1 MNAPFLMPDLGEG
14 LIEAVIVAV
23 HVEEGDYVVA
33 DQPLVSVETDK
44 AVVEI
49 PSPVAGRLVR
59 FAAIAG
65 QTVKVGQVLAE
76 FDDGGHRPSGSV
88 VGDLPAAVA
97 APPSVVPAAAHAAA
111 GENRAMPAVRQLA
124 RRLGIDLAVLAGSGP
139 GGTIT
144 SSDVEAAAAEPNG
157 SEPLAGMRLAMARS
171 LDEAHH
177 SVATAT
183 VTDEIDVEA
192 WIAGADITA
201 RLVRAIV
208 RAAAAEPSLNAWY
221 DDRRLS
227 RRLHC
232 QVDLGVAMDTPDGLI
247 VPVLKGV
254 DGLDPAALRARLDQ
268 VKQLVGRRAIPPEDL
283 RGATITLSNF
293 GLFGIGLTAAM
304 MVVPPQ
310 VAIVGCGRIVKRAV
324 EDGERLAMHRHLP
337 LSVTF
342 DHRPVTGGEASRFLA
357 AMMADLC

>member
-1 MNAPFLMPDLGEG
+1 MRAPFLMPDLGEG
-14 LIEAVIVAV
+14 LEEAVIVAI
-23 HVEEGDYVVA
+23 HVEEGDYIVA

-49 PSPVAGRLVR
+49 PAPMAGRLVR
-59 FAAIAG
+59 LAAKTG
-65 QTVKVGQVLAE
+65 QTIKVGQVLAE

-88 VGDLPAAVA
+88 VGDLPAAIGA
-97 APPSVVPAAAHAAA
+97 
-111 GENRAMPAVRQLA
+111 NRAMPPVRQLA
-124 RRLGIDLAVLAGSGP
+124 RKLGVDLATLAGSGP

-144 SSDVEAAAAEPNG
+144 SHDVEAAAGGDG
-157 SEPLAGMRLAMARS
+157 SEHLAGMRLAMART

-183 VTDEIDVEA
+183 ISDEVDVEA
-192 WIAGADITA
+192 WIEGADITA

-208 RAAAAEPSLNAWY
+208 AAAAAEPSLNAWY
-221 DDRRLS
+221 DDQRLS
-227 RRLHC
+227 RRLHR

-254 DGLDPAALRARLDQ
+254 DRLDPAALRQRLEQAKD
-268 VKQLVGRRAIPPEDL
+268 LVGRRAIPPEDL

-293 GLFGIGLTAAM
+293 GLFGVGLTVAM

-310 VAIVGCGRIVKRAV
+310 VAIVGCGRVVKRV
-324 EDGERLAMHRHLP
+324 VEEDGHLAMHRHLP

-357 AMMADLC
+357 AMMRDLK